1 MFIVFYT
8 LIELSPFIKLWEI
21 ELVFIPIEEGFMIS
35 EHPKRFTI
43 YVIV

>member
-1 MFIVFYT
+1 MG
-8 LIELSPFIKLWEI
+8 LI
-21 ELVFIPIEEGFMIS
+21 ELVFIPSEEGFMIS